1 LRLAPRRNS
10 EETVTYLNQKFIMQ
24 YLAQDLI
31 LLALNPQTGKTRF
44 SWYSALDY
52 GLVGSL
58 LLDLVLQG
66 KLEIDN
72 DNRVIGAIRASHGQ
86 ATAGN
91 TGNEFLD
98 QRLNEVLASSRP
110 RTARFWVTRWRRRY
124 RGIQTIVLQNL
135 VDLGVLE
142 RQEQRIL
149 GLFPTQRYFLRDE
162 SIQREIVQQV
172 RAAVLEDIGLDS
184 RMAALISLMQA
195 SHLTDAVFRPEERP
209 EAQPLRYL
217 RSSARIKA
225 IAREELV
232 GKAVSKAIFTV
243 QAATTVGAINGG

>member
-1 LRLAPRRNS
+1 
-10 EETVTYLNQKFIMQ
+10 MQ
-24 YLAQDLI
+24 YLSQDLI
-31 LLALNPQTGKTRF
+31 LLALNPQTGKSRF

-72 DNRVIGAIRASHGQ
+72 NNRVIGAISALHNSAG
-86 ATAGN
+86 TVGN

-98 QRLNEVLASSRP
+98 QRLSEVLASSRP

-149 GLFPTQRYFLRDE
+149 GLFPTQRYFLTDE
-162 SIQREIVQQV
+162 SIQREIVQQA
-172 RAAVLEDIGLDS
+172 RAAVLKGIGLDS

-209 EAQPLRYL
+209 EARL
-217 RSSARIKA
+217 RIKA
-225 IAREELV
+225 IAREDLV
-232 GKAVSKAIFTV
+232 GQAVSKAILTI
-243 QAATTVGAINGG
+243 QATTLGAINGG

>member
-1 LRLAPRRNS
+1 
-10 EETVTYLNQKFIMQ
+10 MQ
-24 YLAQDLI
+24 YLSQDLI

-66 KLEIDN
+66 KFEIDN

-98 QRLNEVLASSRP
+98 QRLSEVLASSRP

-124 RGIQTIVLQNL
+124 LGIQTIVLQNL

-149 GLFPTQRYFLRDE
+149 GLFPTQRYFLTDE

-172 RAAVLEDIGLDS
+172 RTAVLEGVGLDS

-209 EAQPLRYL
+209 EA
-217 RSSARIKA
+217 RSRIKA
-225 IAREELV
+225 IAEGELV
-232 GKAVSKAIFTV
+232 GKAVSKAIFTIQV
-243 QAATTVGAINGG
+243 AATLGAINGG

>member
-1 LRLAPRRNS
+1 
-10 EETVTYLNQKFIMQ
+10 MQ
-24 YLAQDLI
+24 YLSQDLI

-44 SWYSALDY
+44 SFYSALDC

-58 LLDLVLQG
+58 LLDLVLEA

-86 ATAGN
+86 ATTGN

-124 RGIQTIVLQNL
+124 RGMQTIVLQNL
-135 VDLGVLE
+135 ADLGVLE

-149 GLFPTQRYFLRDE
+149 GLFPTQRYFLIDE

-172 RAAVLEDIGLDS
+172 RAAVLEGIGLDS

-195 SHLTDAVFRPEERP
+195 SHLTDAVFRPEERL
-209 EAQPLRYL
+209 EA
-217 RSSARIKA
+217 RSRIKA

-232 GKAVSKAIFTV
+232 GQAVSKAIFAV
-243 QAATTVGAINGG
+243 QAVATLGATNGG

>member
-1 LRLAPRRNS
+1 
-10 EETVTYLNQKFIMQ
+10 MQ
-24 YLAQDLI
+24 YLSQDLI

-72 DNRVIGAIRASHGQ
+72 DNHVIGAISALRNSAGI
-86 ATAGN
+86 TGN

-98 QRLNEVLASSRP
+98 QRLSEVLASSRP

-124 RGIQTIVLQNL
+124 LGIQTIVLQNL

-149 GLFPTQRYFLRDE
+149 GLFPTQRYFLTDE

-172 RAAVLEDIGLDS
+172 RAAVLEGIGLNS

-195 SHLTDAVFRPEERP
+195 SHLTDAMFTPEERP
-209 EAQPLRYL
+209 EA
-217 RSSARIKA
+217 RSRIKA
-225 IAREELV
+225 IAEGELV

-243 QAATTVGAINGG
+243 QTAATLGAVNVR

>member
-1 LRLAPRRNS
+1 
-10 EETVTYLNQKFIMQ
+10 MQ
-24 YLAQDLI
+24 YLSQDLI

-44 SWYSALDY
+44 SWYAALEY

-72 DNRVIGAIRASHGQ
+72 DNRVIGAS
-86 ATAGN
+86 
-91 TGNEFLD
+91 TGSTDDEFLD
-98 QRLNEVLASSRP
+98 QRLNEVLASSQP

-124 RGIQTIVLQNL
+124 RWFQPIVLQNL

-149 GLFPTQRYFLRDE
+149 GLFPTQRYFLTDE

-172 RAAVLEDIGLDS
+172 RAAVLEGVGLNS

-209 EAQPLRYL
+209 EARL
-217 RSSARIKA
+217 RIKA
-225 IAREELV
+225 IAEGELV
-232 GKAVSKAIFTV
+232 GKAVSKAIFTI
-243 QAATTVGAINGG
+243 QAATLVGAINRG

>member
-1 LRLAPRRNS
+1 
-10 EETVTYLNQKFIMQ
+10 MQ
-24 YLAQDLI
+24 YLSQDLI

-44 SWYSALDY
+44 SFYAALEY

-72 DNRVIGAIRASHGQ
+72 DNRVIGAI
-86 ATAGN
+86 TGN
-91 TGNEFLD
+91 TGDEFLD
-98 QRLNEVLASSRP
+98 RHLNEVLASSRS
-110 RTARFWVTRWRRRY
+110 RTARFWITRWRRRY
-124 RGIQTIVLQNL
+124 RWFQPVVLQNL
-135 VDLGVLE
+135 VNLGVLE

-149 GLFPTQRYFLRDE
+149 GLFPTQRYFLTDE

-172 RAAVLEDIGLDS
+172 RAAVLEGIGLDS

-209 EAQPLRYL
+209 EA
-217 RSSARIKA
+217 RSRIKA

-232 GKAVSKAIFTV
+232 GQAVSKAIFTV
-243 QAATTVGAINGG
+243 QAATLLGAINVR

>member
-1 LRLAPRRNS
+1 
-10 EETVTYLNQKFIMQ
+10 MQ
-24 YLAQDLI
+24 YLSQDLI

-44 SWYSALDY
+44 SFYAALEY

-72 DNRVIGAIRASHGQ
+72 NNRVIGAI
-86 ATAGN
+86 TGN
-91 TGNEFLD
+91 TGDEFLD
-98 QRLNEVLASSRP
+98 RHLNEVLASSRP
-110 RTARFWVTRWRRRY
+110 RSARFWITRWRRRY
-124 RGIQTIVLQNL
+124 RWFQPVVLQNL

-149 GLFPTQRYFLRDE
+149 GLFPTQRYFLTDE

-172 RAAVLEDIGLDS
+172 RAAVLEGIGLDS

-209 EAQPLRYL
+209 EA
-217 RSSARIKA
+217 RSRIKA

-232 GKAVSKAIFTV
+232 GQAVSKAIFTV
-243 QAATTVGAINGG
+243 QAATLLGAINVR

>member
-1 LRLAPRRNS
+1 
-10 EETVTYLNQKFIMQ
+10 MQ
-24 YLAQDLI
+24 YLSQDLI

-44 SWYSALDY
+44 SFYAALEY

-72 DNRVIGAIRASHGQ
+72 DNRVIGAI
-86 ATAGN
+86 AGN
-91 TGNEFLD
+91 TGDEFLD
-98 QRLNEVLASSRP
+98 RHLNEVLASSRP
-110 RTARFWVTRWRRRY
+110 RTARFWITRWRRRY
-124 RGIQTIVLQNL
+124 RWFQPVVLQNL

-149 GLFPTQRYFLRDE
+149 GLFPTQRYFLTDE

-172 RAAVLEDIGLDS
+172 RAAVLEGIGLDA

-209 EAQPLRYL
+209 EA
-217 RSSARIKA
+217 RSRIKA
-225 IAREELV
+225 IAEGELV
-232 GKAVSKAIFTV
+232 GKAVSKAIFII
-243 QAATTVGAINGG
+243 QATTLLSAVNVR

>member
-1 LRLAPRRNS
+1 
-10 EETVTYLNQKFIMQ
+10 MQ
-24 YLAQDLI
+24 YLSQDLI

-44 SWYSALDY
+44 SFYAALEY

-72 DNRVIGAIRASHGQ
+72 DNRVIGAS
-86 ATAGN
+86 AGN
-91 TGNEFLD
+91 TGDEFLD
-98 QRLNEVLASSRP
+98 RHLNEVLASSRP
-110 RTARFWVTRWRRRY
+110 RTARFWITRWRRRY
-124 RGIQTIVLQNL
+124 RWFQPVVLQNL

-149 GLFPTQRYFLRDE
+149 GLFPTQRYFLTDE

-172 RAAVLEDIGLDS
+172 RAAVLEGIGLDS

-209 EAQPLRYL
+209 EA
-217 RSSARIKA
+217 RSRIKA

-232 GKAVSKAIFTV
+232 GQAVSKAIFTV
-243 QAATTVGAINGG
+243 QAAATLGAINVR

>member
-1 LRLAPRRNS
+1 
-10 EETVTYLNQKFIMQ
+10 MQ
-24 YLAQDLI
+24 YLSQDLI

-44 SWYSALDY
+44 SFYAALEY

-72 DNRVIGAIRASHGQ
+72 NNRVIGAI
-86 ATAGN
+86 TGN
-91 TGNEFLD
+91 TGDEFLD
-98 QRLNEVLASSRP
+98 RHLNEVLASSRP
-110 RTARFWVTRWRRRY
+110 RSARFWITRWRRRY
-124 RGIQTIVLQNL
+124 RWFQPVVLQNL

-149 GLFPTQRYFLRDE
+149 GLFPTQRYFLTDE

-172 RAAVLEDIGLDS
+172 RAAVLEGIGLDS

-209 EAQPLRYL
+209 EA
-217 RSSARIKA
+217 RSRIKA

-232 GKAVSKAIFTV
+232 GQAVSKAIFTV
-243 QAATTVGAINGG
+243 QATATLGAINVR

>member
-1 LRLAPRRNS
+1 
-10 EETVTYLNQKFIMQ
+10 MQ
-24 YLAQDLI
+24 YLSQDLI

-44 SWYSALDY
+44 SFYAALEY

-72 DNRVIGAIRASHGQ
+72 DNRVIGAI
-86 ATAGN
+86 TGN
-91 TGNEFLD
+91 TGDEFLD
-98 QRLNEVLASSRP
+98 RHLNEVLASSRP
-110 RTARFWVTRWRRRY
+110 RTARFWITRWRRRY
-124 RGIQTIVLQNL
+124 RWFQPVVLQNL

-149 GLFPTQRYFLRDE
+149 GLFPTQRYFLTDD

-172 RAAVLEDIGLDS
+172 RAAVLEGIGLDS

-209 EAQPLRYL
+209 EA
-217 RSSARIKA
+217 RSRIKA
-225 IAREELV
+225 IATEELV
-232 GKAVSKAIFTV
+232 GQAVSKAIFTV
-243 QAATTVGAINGG
+243 QAATLLGAINVR

>member
-1 LRLAPRRNS
+1 
-10 EETVTYLNQKFIMQ
+10 MQ
-24 YLAQDLI
+24 YLSQDLI
-31 LLALNPQTGKTRF
+31 LLALNPETGKTRF
-44 SWYSALDY
+44 SWYAALEY

-72 DNRVIGAIRASHGQ
+72 DNRVIGAI
-86 ATAGN
+86 AGN
-91 TGNEFLD
+91 TGDEFLD
-98 QRLNEVLASSRP
+98 RHLNEVLASSHP
-110 RTARFWVTRWRRRY
+110 RTARFWITRWRRRY
-124 RGIQTIVLQNL
+124 RWFQPVVLQNL

-149 GLFPTQRYFLRDE
+149 GLFPTQRYFLTDE

-172 RAAVLEDIGLDS
+172 RAAVLEGIGLGS

-209 EAQPLRYL
+209 EA
-217 RSSARIKA
+217 RSRIRA
-225 IAREELV
+225 IAEGELV
-232 GKAVSKAIFTV
+232 GKAVSKAILTI
-243 QAATTVGAINGG
+243 QAATILGAINVR

>member
-1 LRLAPRRNS
+1 
-10 EETVTYLNQKFIMQ
+10 MQ
-24 YLAQDLI
+24 YLSQDLI

-44 SWYSALDY
+44 SFYAALEY

-72 DNRVIGAIRASHGQ
+72 DNRVIGAI
-86 ATAGN
+86 TGN
-91 TGNEFLD
+91 TGDEFLD
-98 QRLNEVLASSRP
+98 RHLNEVLASSRP
-110 RTARFWVTRWRRRY
+110 RTARFWITRWRRRY
-124 RGIQTIVLQNL
+124 RWFQPVVLQNL

-149 GLFPTQRYFLRDE
+149 GLFPTQRYFLTDE

-172 RAAVLEDIGLDS
+172 RAAVLEGIGLDS

-209 EAQPLRYL
+209 EA
-217 RSSARIKA
+217 RSRIKA

-232 GKAVSKAIFTV
+232 GQAVSKAIFTV
-243 QAATTVGAINGG
+243 QAATLLGAINVR

>member
-1 LRLAPRRNS
+1 
-10 EETVTYLNQKFIMQ
+10 MQ
-24 YLAQDLI
+24 YLSQDLI

-44 SWYSALDY
+44 SWYAALEY

-98 QRLNEVLASSRP
+98 QRLSEVLASSRP

-124 RGIQTIVLQNL
+124 RWFQPIVLQNL
-135 VDLGVLE
+135 VDLGVLQ
-142 RQEQRIL
+142 RQEQCIL
-149 GLFPTQRYFLRDE
+149 GLFPTQRYFLTDE
-162 SIQREIVQQV
+162 SIRREIVQQV
-172 RAAVLEDIGLDS
+172 RAAVLEGIGLDS

-209 EAQPLRYL
+209 EA
-217 RSSARIKA
+217 RSRIKA
-225 IAREELV
+225 IAEGELV
-232 GKAVSKAIFTV
+232 GQAVSKAIFTI
-243 QAATTVGAINGG
+243 QAATTLSAINVR

>member
-1 LRLAPRRNS
+1 
-10 EETVTYLNQKFIMQ
+10 MQ
-24 YLAQDLI
+24 YLSQDLI

-66 KLEIDN
+66 KLEINN
-72 DNRVIGAIRASHGQ
+72 DNRVIGAISS
-86 ATAGN
+86 N
-91 TGNEFLD
+91 TSNEFLD
-98 QRLNEVLASSRP
+98 QRLSEVLASSRP

-149 GLFPTQRYFLRDE
+149 GLFPTQRYFLTDE

-172 RAAVLEDIGLDS
+172 RAAVSEGIGLDS

-195 SHLTDAVFRPEERP
+195 SHLSDAVFGPEERP
-209 EAQPLRYL
+209 EA
-217 RSSARIKA
+217 RSRIKA

-232 GKAVSKAIFTV
+232 GQAVSKAILTI
-243 QAATTVGAINGG
+243 QATTLGAINGG

>member
-1 LRLAPRRNS
+1 
-10 EETVTYLNQKFIMQ
+10 MQ

-31 LLALNPQTGKTRF
+31 LIALNPETGKTRF

-72 DNRVIGAIRASHGQ
+72 DNWVIGAISQRYLLKQ
-86 ATAGN
+86 IAGN
-91 TGNEFLD
+91 TGNEFLE

-110 RTARFWVTRWRRRY
+110 RRARFWVTRWRRRY
-124 RGIQTIVLQNL
+124 RAIQTIVLQNL
-135 VDLGVLE
+135 VDLGVLQ

-149 GLFPTQRYFLRDE
+149 GLFPTQRYFLIDE
-162 SIQREIVQQV
+162 SIKREIVQQV
-172 RAAVLEDIGLDS
+172 RAAVLEGIGLDS

-195 SHLTDAVFRPEERP
+195 SHLIDAVFRPEERP
-209 EAQPLRYL
+209 EAR
-217 RSSARIKA
+217 ARIRA
-225 IAREELV
+225 IAEGELV
-232 GKAVSKAIFTV
+232 GQAVSKAIFTV
-243 QAATTVGAINGG
+243 QAATTVGAINVR

>member
-1 LRLAPRRNS
+1 
-10 EETVTYLNQKFIMQ
+10 MQ
-24 YLAQDLI
+24 YLSQDLI

-44 SWYSALDY
+44 SWYAALEY

-72 DNRVIGAIRASHGQ
+72 NNRVIGAIS
-86 ATAGN
+86 GN
-91 TGNEFLD
+91 TGDEFLD

-110 RTARFWVTRWRRRY
+110 RTARFWITRWRRRY
-124 RGIQTIVLQNL
+124 RWLQPVVLQSL

-149 GLFPTQRYFLRDE
+149 GLFPTQRYFLTDE

-172 RAAVLEDIGLDS
+172 RAAVLEGIGLDS

-209 EAQPLRYL
+209 EA
-217 RSSARIKA
+217 RSRIKA
-225 IAREELV
+225 IAEGELV
-232 GKAVSKAIFTV
+232 GQAVSKAILII
-243 QAATTVGAINGG
+243 QATTLGAINGG

>member
-1 LRLAPRRNS
+1 
-10 EETVTYLNQKFIMQ
+10 MQ
-24 YLAQDLI
+24 YLSQDLI

-72 DNRVIGAIRASHGQ
+72 DNHVIGAISALRNSAGI
-86 ATAGN
+86 TGN

-98 QRLNEVLASSRP
+98 QRLSEVLASSRP

-124 RGIQTIVLQNL
+124 LGIQTIVLQNL

-149 GLFPTQRYFLRDE
+149 GLFPTQRYFLTDE

-172 RAAVLEDIGLDS
+172 RAAVLEGIGLNS

-195 SHLTDAVFRPEERP
+195 SHLTDAVFTPEERP
-209 EAQPLRYL
+209 EA
-217 RSSARIKA
+217 RSRIKA
-225 IAREELV
+225 IAEGELV

-243 QAATTVGAINGG
+243 QTAATLGAVNVR

>member
-1 LRLAPRRNS
+1 
-10 EETVTYLNQKFIMQ
+10 MQ
-24 YLAQDLI
+24 YLSQDLI

-72 DNRVIGAIRASHGQ
+72 DNHVIGAISALRNSAGI
-86 ATAGN
+86 TGN

-98 QRLNEVLASSRP
+98 QRLSEVLASSRL

-124 RGIQTIVLQNL
+124 LGIQTIVLQNL

-149 GLFPTQRYFLRDE
+149 GLFPTQRYFLTDE

-172 RAAVLEDIGLDS
+172 RAAVLEGIGLNS

-195 SHLTDAVFRPEERP
+195 SHLTDAVFTPEERP
-209 EAQPLRYL
+209 EA
-217 RSSARIKA
+217 RSRIKA
-225 IAREELV
+225 IAEGELV

-243 QAATTVGAINGG
+243 QTAATLGAVNVR

>member
-1 LRLAPRRNS
+1 
-10 EETVTYLNQKFIMQ
+10 MQ
-24 YLAQDLI
+24 YLSQDLI

-72 DNRVIGAIRASHGQ
+72 DKRVIGAI
-86 ATAGN
+86 AGN

-98 QRLNEVLASSRP
+98 QRLSEVLASSRP
-110 RTARFWVTRWRRRY
+110 RTARFWVTHWRRRY

-149 GLFPTQRYFLRDE
+149 GLFPTQRYFLTDE
-162 SIQREIVQQV
+162 SIQRELVQQV
-172 RAAVLEDIGLDS
+172 RAAVLEGIGLDS

-209 EAQPLRYL
+209 VA
-217 RSSARIKA
+217 RSRIKA
-225 IAREELV
+225 IAEGELV

-243 QAATTVGAINGG
+243 QAATTLSTINGG

>member
-1 LRLAPRRNS
+1 
-10 EETVTYLNQKFIMQ
+10 MQ

-31 LLALNPQTGKTRF
+31 LLALNPETGKTRF

-72 DNRVIGAIRASHGQ
+72 DNRVIGAI
-86 ATAGN
+86 AGN
-91 TGNEFLD
+91 TDNEFLD
-98 QRLNEVLASSRP
+98 QRLSEVLASSRP
-110 RTARFWVTRWRRRY
+110 RTARFWVTHWRRRY
-124 RGIQTIVLQNL
+124 LGIQTIVLQNL

-149 GLFPTQRYFLRDE
+149 GLFPTQRYFLTDE

-172 RAAVLEDIGLDS
+172 RAAVLEGIGLDS

-195 SHLTDAVFRPEERP
+195 SHLTDAVFRPEERLT
-209 EAQPLRYL
+209 A
-217 RSSARIKA
+217 RSRIKA
-225 IAREELV
+225 ISREELV
-232 GKAVSKAIFTV
+232 GQAVSKAIFAV
-243 QAATTVGAINGG
+243 QAIATLGAINVR

>member
-1 LRLAPRRNS
+1 
-10 EETVTYLNQKFIMQ
+10 MQ
-24 YLAQDLI
+24 YLSQDLI

-72 DNRVIGAIRASHGQ
+72 DNHVIGAISALRNSAGI
-86 ATAGN
+86 TGN

-98 QRLNEVLASSRP
+98 QRLSEVLASSRP

-124 RGIQTIVLQNL
+124 LGIQTIVLQNL

-149 GLFPTQRYFLRDE
+149 GLFPTQRYFLTDE

-172 RAAVLEDIGLDS
+172 RAAVLEGIGLNS

-195 SHLTDAVFRPEERP
+195 SHLTDAVFTPEERP
-209 EAQPLRYL
+209 EA
-217 RSSARIKA
+217 RSRIKA
-225 IAREELV
+225 ITREELV
-232 GKAVSKAIFTV
+232 GQAVSKAIFTV
-243 QAATTVGAINGG
+243 QTAATLGAVNVR

>member
-1 LRLAPRRNS
+1 
-10 EETVTYLNQKFIMQ
+10 MQ
-24 YLAQDLI
+24 YLSQDLI

-44 SWYSALDY
+44 SFYAALEY

-72 DNRVIGAIRASHGQ
+72 DNRVIGAI
-86 ATAGN
+86 AGN
-91 TGNEFLD
+91 TGDEFLD
-98 QRLNEVLASSRP
+98 RHLNEVLASSRP
-110 RTARFWVTRWRRRY
+110 RTARFWITRWRRRY
-124 RGIQTIVLQNL
+124 RWFQPVVLQNL

-149 GLFPTQRYFLRDE
+149 GLFSTQRYFLTDE

-172 RAAVLEDIGLDS
+172 RAAVLEGIGLDS
-184 RMAALISLMQA
+184 RMTALISLMQA

-209 EAQPLRYL
+209 EA
-217 RSSARIKA
+217 RSRIKA
-225 IAREELV
+225 IAEGELV
-232 GKAVSKAIFTV
+232 GKAVSKAIFII
-243 QAATTVGAINGG
+243 QATTLLSAVNVR

>member
-1 LRLAPRRNS
+1 
-10 EETVTYLNQKFIMQ
+10 MQ
-24 YLAQDLI
+24 YLSQDLI

-72 DNRVIGAIRASHGQ
+72 DNRVIGAIHASHGQ

-98 QRLNEVLASSRP
+98 QRLSEVLASSRP

-124 RGIQTIVLQNL
+124 LGIQPIVLQNL

-149 GLFPTQRYFLRDE
+149 GLFPTQRYFLIDE

-172 RAAVLEDIGLDS
+172 RAAVLESIGLDS

-195 SHLTDAVFRPEERP
+195 SHLTDAVFRPEERS
-209 EAQPLRYL
+209 EA
-217 RSSARIKA
+217 RSQIKA

-232 GKAVSKAIFTV
+232 GQAVSKAIFTV
-243 QAATTVGAINGG
+243 QAATFVGAINSG

>member
-1 LRLAPRRNS
+1 
-10 EETVTYLNQKFIMQ
+10 MQ
-24 YLAQDLI
+24 YLSQDLI

-44 SWYSALDY
+44 SWYSALEY

-72 DNRVIGAIRASHGQ
+72 DNRVIGAI
-86 ATAGN
+86 AGN
-91 TGNEFLD
+91 TGDEFLD
-98 QRLNEVLASSRP
+98 RHLNEVLASSRP
-110 RTARFWVTRWRRRY
+110 RTARFWITRWRRRY
-124 RGIQTIVLQNL
+124 RWFQPVVLQNL

-149 GLFPTQRYFLRDE
+149 GLFPTQRYFLTDE

-172 RAAVLEDIGLDS
+172 RAAVLEGIGLDS

-209 EAQPLRYL
+209 EA
-217 RSSARIKA
+217 RSRTKA
-225 IAREELV
+225 IAEGELV

-243 QAATTVGAINGG
+243 QAAATLGAINGG

>member
-1 LRLAPRRNS
+1 
-10 EETVTYLNQKFIMQ
+10 MQ
-24 YLAQDLI
+24 YLLQDLI

-52 GLVGSL
+52 SLVGSL

-72 DNRVIGAIRASHGQ
+72 NNRVIGAISALHNSAGN
-86 ATAGN
+86 TGN

-98 QRLNEVLASSRP
+98 QCLSEVLASSRP

-124 RGIQTIVLQNL
+124 LGIQTIVLQNL

-149 GLFPTQRYFLRDE
+149 GLFPMQRYFLTDE

-172 RAAVLEDIGLDS
+172 RAAVLDGTGLDS

-195 SHLTDAVFRPEERP
+195 SHLTDAVFRPEERT
-209 EAQPLRYL
+209 EA
-217 RSSARIKA
+217 RSRIKA
-225 IAREELV
+225 IAREDLV
-232 GKAVSKAIFTV
+232 GQAVSKAILTI
-243 QAATTVGAINGG
+243 QATTLGAINGG

>member
-1 LRLAPRRNS
+1 
-10 EETVTYLNQKFIMQ
+10 MQ
-24 YLAQDLI
+24 YLSQDLI

-44 SWYSALDY
+44 SFYAALEY

-72 DNRVIGAIRASHGQ
+72 DNRLIGAI
-86 ATAGN
+86 AGN
-91 TGNEFLD
+91 TGDEFLD
-98 QRLNEVLASSRP
+98 RHLNEVLASSRP
-110 RTARFWVTRWRRRY
+110 RTARFWITRWRRRY
-124 RGIQTIVLQNL
+124 RWFQPIVLQNL
-135 VDLGVLE
+135 VDLGVLQ

-149 GLFPTQRYFLRDE
+149 GLFPTQRYFLTDE

-172 RAAVLEDIGLDS
+172 RAAVLEGTGLDS

-209 EAQPLRYL
+209 EA
-217 RSSARIKA
+217 RSRIRA
-225 IAREELV
+225 IAEGELV
-232 GKAVSKAIFTV
+232 GQAVSKAIFTV
-243 QAATTVGAINGG
+243 QATTTLSAINVR

>member
-1 LRLAPRRNS
+1 
-10 EETVTYLNQKFIMQ
+10 MQ
-24 YLAQDLI
+24 YLSQDLI

-72 DNRVIGAIRASHGQ
+72 DNRAIGAI
-86 ATAGN
+86 AGN

-98 QRLNEVLASSRP
+98 QRLSEVLASSRP

-124 RGIQTIVLQNL
+124 RGIQPIVLQNL

-149 GLFPTQRYFLRDE
+149 GLFPTQRYFLTDE

-172 RAAVLEDIGLDS
+172 RAAVLEGIGLDS

-209 EAQPLRYL
+209 EA
-217 RSSARIKA
+217 RSQIKA
-225 IAREELV
+225 IAEGELV
-232 GKAVSKAIFTV
+232 GKAVSKAIFIV
-243 QAATTVGAINGG
+243 QAAATLGAINVR

>member
-1 LRLAPRRNS
+1 
-10 EETVTYLNQKFIMQ
+10 MQ
-24 YLAQDLI
+24 YLSQDLI
-31 LLALNPQTGKTRF
+31 LLALNPQTGRTRF
-44 SWYSALDY
+44 SFYAALEY

-72 DNRVIGAIRASHGQ
+72 DNRVIGAI
-86 ATAGN
+86 AGN
-91 TGNEFLD
+91 TGEELLD
-98 QRLNEVLASSRP
+98 RHLNEVLASSRP

-124 RGIQTIVLQNL
+124 RWFQPIVLQNL

-149 GLFPTQRYFLRDE
+149 GLFPTQRYFLTDE
-162 SIQREIVQQV
+162 SIQRGIVQQV
-172 RAAVLEDIGLDS
+172 RAAVLEGIGLDS

-209 EAQPLRYL
+209 EA
-217 RSSARIKA
+217 RSRIKA
-225 IAREELV
+225 IAEGELV
-232 GKAVSKAIFTV
+232 GQAVSKAILTI
-243 QAATTVGAINGG
+243 QTAATLGVVNVR

>member
-1 LRLAPRRNS
+1 
-10 EETVTYLNQKFIMQ
+10 MQ
-24 YLAQDLI
+24 YLSQDLI

-44 SWYSALDY
+44 SFYAALEY

-72 DNRVIGAIRASHGQ
+72 DNRVIGAI
-86 ATAGN
+86 TGN
-91 TGNEFLD
+91 TGDEFLD
-98 QRLNEVLASSRP
+98 RHLNEVLASSRP
-110 RTARFWVTRWRRRY
+110 RTARFWITRWRRRY
-124 RGIQTIVLQNL
+124 RWFQPVVLQNL

-149 GLFPTQRYFLRDE
+149 GLFPTQRYFLTDE

-172 RAAVLEDIGLDS
+172 RAAVLEGIGLDS

-209 EAQPLRYL
+209 EA
-217 RSSARIKA
+217 RSRIKA
-225 IAREELV
+225 ITREELV
-232 GKAVSKAIFTV
+232 GQAVSKAIFTV
-243 QAATTVGAINGG
+243 QAATLLGAINVR